1 HELKTPI
8 TIVRGHLETMNP
20 ADPDDVVETRDLGI
34 AELDRLSRLV
44 DDIDA
49 LADVESGSLSSG
61 VIDIGALTDRVGELV
76 AAIPEHTWTVE

>member
-1 HELKTPI
+1 NSMLDRLAMSVEAQRQLLDDVRHELKTPI

-61 VIDIGALTDRVGELV
+61 
-76 AAIPEHTWTVE
+76 